1 MFNNIKYIPSSQKI
15 QLSIILITYI
25 FLASVFG
32 FAHRYIIDPDGV
44 SYLRLAGYIAEGNFQ
59 RSVTGYWS
67 PLISWCMAPFLF
79 LGIDGLITLRIVMAL
94 WGIPLV
100 ISIWLLAS
108 RFNISN
114 DAKFIVMLI
123 ATLIAANWSS
133 SLVTPDLLLM
143 TLILF
148 YLYVVTNPNIFTHKK
163 ISFLCGIIGG
173 VAYLSK
179 HYALPFFLV
188 HFPLMLILMKYTRN
202 KGVSFKA
209 GLVHLVIGLI
219 GFLMISSPWISLM
232 SSKYQRLTISSS
244 GNTTRAIAGPFKH
257 PTVHRSFTGLHKP
270 DNDYAIH
277 TWEDPTGMDN
287 ETWSP
292 FENKKYFIY
301 QLKLSLN
308 NILTIIKYFISNSF
322 VFGLL
327 AICCVPV
334 AFLRNLHNPEKGFLY
349 GWSVI
354 TVIIYCSGY
363 IISWA
368 NQDRYFLPVMMVSLL
383 LSFHFFEE
391 LKVRFLS
398 HEQKEASTWKKYVL
412 LSLFIVLALSFSK
425 ASAGRFLWSVTAK
438 INTDNINHNKE
449 LAEDILTID
458 FPEPYVIL
466 NSDGR
471 AAYDLYWAYY
481 LKKQLLGR
489 PVSGNLEEM
498 TRELEAANAKSL
510 IVFNNPAMV
519 KELKSS
525 DKYIHRSSI
534 RNNEINIFI
543 LKKNAS

>member
-1 MFNNIKYIPSSQKI
+1 MFNNIKYIPSSQRI

-25 FLASVFG
+25 LLASVFG
-32 FAHRYIIDPDGV
+32 FAHRYLIDPDGV
-44 SYLRLAGYIAEGNFQ
+44 SYLRLAGYIAEGNLQ

-67 PLISWCMAPFLF
+67 PLLSWCMAPFLF
-79 LGIDGLITLRIVMAL
+79 FGIDGLNTLRIVMAL

-100 ISIWLLAS
+100 IAVWLLAL

-114 DAKFIVMLI
+114 DSKFIVMLI

-133 SLVTPDLLLM
+133 RLTTPDLLLL

-148 YLYVVTNPNIFTHKK
+148 YLYVVTDPNIFTQKK
-163 ISFLCGIIGG
+163 IAFLSGIIGG

-188 HFPLMLILMKYTRN
+188 HFPLMLILTKYTRN

-209 GLVHLVIGLI
+209 GLVYLVIGLI
-219 GFLMISSPWISLM
+219 GFLMISSPWILLM
-232 SSKYQRLTISSS
+232 SSKYQRLTIAAS
-244 GNTTRAIAGPFKH
+244 GNTSRTIAGPFKH
-257 PTVHRSFTGLHKP
+257 PTLHQSFTGLHKP
-270 DNDYAIH
+270 DNDHAIH

-292 FENKKYFIY
+292 FENKENFTY
-301 QLKLSLN
+301 QLILSLN

-334 AFLRNLHNPEKGFLY
+334 VFLRNLQNPEKGFLY
-349 GWSVI
+349 GWSGI

-368 NQDRYFLPVMMVSLL
+368 NQDRYFFPVMMVSLL
-383 LSFHFFEE
+383 LAFHFFEKI
-391 LKVRFLS
+391 KVKFIS
-398 HEQKEASTWKKYVL
+398 HEQKESSPWKKYVI
-412 LSLFIVLALSFSK
+412 LSLFFVLALSFTKS
-425 ASAGRFLWSVTAK
+425 SAGRFLWSATTKFKADI
-438 INTDNINHNKE
+438 INVNKE

-458 FPEPYVIL
+458 FPEPYAVL
-466 NSDGR
+466 NSEGR

-519 KELKSS
+519 EELKSS
-525 DKYIHRSSI
+525 DKYIHKGSI